1 MSIPEWIYLAMG
13 AMIARILLDGTS
25 TRGLSWLGWLQYI
38 FNIVRIVVLWPLV
51 LFVER
56 VEAWLKP
63 ARKE

>member
-13 AMIARILLDGTS
+13 AMIARILLDGTQ
-25 TRGLSWLGWLQYI
+25 TRGYAWLEWTQFI

-63 ARKE
+63 AHKE

>member
-1 MSIPEWIYLAMG
+1 MSIPEWIYLGMG
-13 AMIARILLDGTS
+13 MTVARILLDGTD
-25 TRGLSWLGWLQYI
+25 TRGYAWLSWLQFI

-63 ARKE
+63 VHKE

>member
-25 TRGLSWLGWLQYI
+25 TRGFHWLEWLQYI
-38 FNIVRIVVLWPLV
+38 FDILRIVLLWPLV
-51 LFVER
+51 LFIEK

-63 ARKE
+63 DHKE

>member
-1 MSIPEWIYLAMG
+1 MSIPEWIYLGMG
-13 AMIARILLDGTS
+13 TMVARILLDGTD
-25 TRGLSWLGWLQYI
+25 TRGYAWLSWLQFI

-63 ARKE
+63 VHKE